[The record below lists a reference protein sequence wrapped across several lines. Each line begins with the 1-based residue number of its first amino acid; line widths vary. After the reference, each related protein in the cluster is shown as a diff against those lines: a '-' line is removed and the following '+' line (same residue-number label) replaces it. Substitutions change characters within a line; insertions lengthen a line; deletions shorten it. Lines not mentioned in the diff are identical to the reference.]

1 MAEKIKGGTVVR
13 THHYVVVKG
22 VEMTQSGDM
31 LEQEHVIDG
40 KHEDVEYLKRKARR
54 EWPDFLPREFSW
66 HRQRAEMSEKDF
78 YGMAKFGD
86 DEEYTPKRVS
96 ETPSEVEE

>member
-1 MAEKIKGGTVVR
+1 MAEKIKGATVFR
-13 THHYVVVKG
+13 THQYVVVKG
-22 VEMTQSGDM
+22 VEMTSAGDM
-31 LEQEHVIDG
+31 IEQEHVIDG

-66 HRQRAEMSEKDF
+66 HKQRAEMSERDF

-86 DEEYTPKRVS
+86 DVEYTPKRVEAS
-96 ETPSEVEE
+96 ESEE

>member
-1 MAEKIKGGTVVR
+1 MAEKIKCGTVFR
-13 THHYVVVKG
+13 THYYVVVKG
-22 VEMTQSGDM
+22 VEMTSAGDM

-54 EWPDFLPREFSW
+54 EWPNFLPREFSW
-66 HRQRAEMSEKDF
+66 HKQRAEMSERDF

-86 DEEYTPKRVS
+86 DVEYTPKRVEAS
-96 ETPSEVEE
+96 ESEE